1 MKYLKKKTKRR
12 PFMHKYKGRIY
23 SKEDIIWIDKKS
35 YTETP
40 LTESKKEMTY
50 GEEISKYMK
59 KGS

>member
-1 MKYLKKKTKRR
+1 
-12 PFMHKYKGRIY
+12 MHKYKGRIY